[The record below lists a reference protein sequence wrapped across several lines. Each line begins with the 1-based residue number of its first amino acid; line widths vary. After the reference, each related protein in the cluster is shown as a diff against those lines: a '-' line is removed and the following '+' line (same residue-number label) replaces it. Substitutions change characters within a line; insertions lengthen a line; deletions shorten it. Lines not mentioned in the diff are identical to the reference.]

1 MINIDGLDRHALAFG
16 SLMGNILS
24 LEFLLRLFLLKNEG
38 NSEDSFPE
46 WGKFHELKEG
56 DSITLN
62 AFTRDKYFSNVVQK
76 YNKDSRI
83 EKRGLAI
90 NNTLVDLRNA
100 LAHGMISGLNPS
112 PPLRLLHFD
121 FDRKQGIVSVKLN
134 VLLTIQWFNEQIV
147 QVRLAMENVEK
158 AIELLENNKL

>member
-1 MINIDGLDRHALAFG
+1 MDGLDKHALAFG
-16 SLMGNILS
+16 KLMGNILS
-24 LEFLLRLFLLKNEG
+24 LEFLLRVFLLKAAG
-38 NSEDSFPE
+38 NSNGSFPE
-46 WGKFHELKEG
+46 WGKFDKLKEG

-62 AFTRDKYFSNVVQK
+62 AFAKDKYFRKVVEK

-83 EKRGLAI
+83 QKRGLAI
-90 NNTLVDLRNA
+90 NNTLIDLRNA

-121 FDRKQGIVSVKLN
+121 SKQGIVFVKLN
-134 VLLTIQWFNEQIV
+134 VLLTIQWFNEQIM

-158 AIELLENNKL
+158 AIELLEHNKL

>member
-1 MINIDGLDRHALAFG
+1 MIDMDELDKHALAFG
-16 SLMGNILS
+16 KLMGNILS
-24 LEFLLRLFLLKNEG
+24 LEFLLRVFLLKTAG
-38 NSEDSFPE
+38 NSDDSFPE

-62 AFTRDKYFSNVVQK
+62 AFTTDKYFSKVVEK

-83 EKRGLAI
+83 EKRRLAI
-90 NNTLVDLRNA
+90 NDSLVGLRNA
-100 LAHGMISGLNPS
+100 LAHGMISRLNPS

-121 FDRKQGIVSVKLN
+121 RKQGIVFVKMN

-158 AIELLENNKL
+158 AIKLLESNKL